1 MSLSY
6 YLITHKERSMFDV
19 KDITLGHFGT
29 VAALID
35 FANQKPITVG
45 QKTWA
50 FRGQPKTFGTLVPS
64 FQRQFT
70 IQSYGTAEIIERR
83 LINDFRA
90 HYENLKERSNDMPQP
105 SRIGANY
112 DLRCLSVMQH
122 YEIPTRLL
130 DWSSNFWTSLYFACA
145 SEPGENAEMW
155 FYHRS
160 IFDKQ
165 QIENNQLFSLL
176 DINEY
181 PAPEPHLLYKNNKN
195 FVFELDPRINPR
207 MKEQQGHHTVSTDVF
222 ADHAPLLYELIQE
235 QDIKE
240 YNMQAVYGR
249 FTIEAACKSKAIQF
263 LAEEMNITASTIF
276 PDVVGL
282 GRFLRW
288 QFESLRTM
296 MM

>member
-1 MSLSY
+1 
-6 YLITHKERSMFDV
+6 MFDV
-19 KDITLGHFGT
+19 KTITIDHFST

-35 FANQKPITVG
+35 FANQKPITLG
-45 QKTWA
+45 QKNWA
-50 FRGQPKTFGTLVPS
+50 FRGQPETYKTLLPS
-64 FQRQFT
+64 FQRQFS
-70 IQSYGTAEIIERR
+70 IKSYGTAEIIEKR
-83 LINDFRA
+83 LIEDFRK
-90 HYENLKERSNDMPQP
+90 HYMQLKDRSNDMPAP
-105 SRIGANY
+105 DRIKNGY

-130 DWSSNFWTSLYFACA
+130 DWSSHFWTSVYFACA
-145 SEPGENAEMW
+145 SEPGKNAEMW

-160 IFDKQ
+160 IFDQ
-165 QIENNQLFSLL
+165 QQANDFQLASLL
-176 DINEY
+176 DINDQ
-181 PAPEPHLLYKNNKN
+181 PNAEPHLLHNHHSKH

-222 ADHAPLLYELIQE
+222 ADHAPLLYELITE
-235 QDIKE
+235 MNIKDI
-240 YNMQAVYGR
+240 YGQPAFGR